1 MGPLPRLSRRFGNVI
16 DFAGLYNEAIYQDI
30 ATNFTLICCKNY
42 IVTNEENVTTLKRN
56 LFLLQTSGQR
66 ILTIW
71 KRRDRTGYPNFLCLS
86 PGLSWSSSSGKGRSS
101 SLGSTSFSAIW
112 FLKVIVVLFTSLEI
126 RPYSAFVP
134 RKQVGITL
142 SRELVSSF
150 DIVQLIVT

>member
-1 MGPLPRLSRRFGNVI
+1 MGPPSRLSRRFGNVI
-16 DFAGLYNEAIYQDI
+16 DFAGLYNEAIYQHI

-56 LFLLQTSGQR
+56 LFLFTDVWTKNSYNLKAKGQNR
-66 ILTIW
+66 VPKLLVFI
-71 KRRDRTGYPNFLCLS
+71 
-86 PGLSWSSSSGKGRSS
+86 SWFIIKQFFEERSTS